1 MKKLQFFFDILNK
14 LDENKNFKEADN
26 LHNKVFAMNFQPK
39 IKKPRDPFKEIIEKL
54 NVIQNQV
61 ADIPT
66 DGYMQDEINDSEKEN
81 DTNQAE

>member
-1 MKKLQFFFDILNK
+1 MDKLQVFLNM
-14 LDENKNFKEADN
+14 LDELDEKQNFREADR
-26 LHNKVFAMNFQPK
+26 LYRQVFAMNFQPK

-66 DGYMQDEINDSEKEN
+66 DGYMQDEINESEKEN
-81 DTNQAE
+81 DTNKTE